1 MYTPELPLHLS
12 ANRCTIQYYAYNQF
26 IVEQE
31 VFGGS
36 SFLTRV
42 KELFTIPRIR
52 RATTSGAIV
61 MMAQQFS
68 GINIMA
74 FYSST
79 IFAQAGYTPRQ
90 CLLASFGFGLVNF
103 SFAFPAIW
111 TIDTFGRRFLLLATF
126 PNMAWCLIAGGL
138 CFLMPESNAAR
149 LPLIAF
155 FVYLFTAFYSPG
167 KRYSILL
174 SWQIKANQR
183 LLGIGPVPNVYAAE
197 CFPLSHREIGAASC
211 IFVNNTLSSV
221 LGLTFPSLLTAITP
235 TGGKF
240 F

>member
-1 MYTPELPLHLS
+1 L
-12 ANRCTIQYYAYNQF
+12 QYYAYNQF

-36 SFLTRV
+36 NFFKRF

-52 RATTSGAIV
+52 RATTGGGIV

-79 IFAQAGYTPRQ
+79 IFEQAGYTPRQ

-103 SFAFPAIW
+103 LFAWPAIW
-111 TIDTFGRRFLLLATF
+111 TIDTFGRRFLLLFTF
-126 PNMAWCLIAGGL
+126 PNMAWCLVAGGL

-167 KRYSILL
+167 MFFSMT
-174 SWQIKANQR
+174 
-183 LLGIGPVPNVYAAE
+183 
-197 CFPLSHREIGAASC
+197 SH
-211 IFVNNTLSSV
+211 LH
-221 LGLTFPSLLTAITP
+221 LTD
-235 TGGKF
+235 
-240 F
+240 